1 MKTTRYRLRAA
12 ALSLVLTLMV
22 TTPLVTRAAASPLRP
37 PTATSTATPAPTQ
50 TARVQIVFA
59 TPQPSPSPTPRPS
72 PTPSP
77 SPTPAATIGGAISSD
92 GTCGPTGL
100 HIPLPLGNGLCID
113 LWGVIHQGFS
123 SVWNGFVTILATQIH
138 ALTNA
143 IIGPL
148 TRTDNP
154 TANAGLVAVENTLA
168 TDAGDAFAVVFG
180 IAVLWTMKPAWFG
193 NAAQGVALL
202 WRSGLVLAALA
213 SYNTLVNVWLGA
225 VNGLASDIGTST
237 MHDMGHSGIALLLA
251 PLLLIVVGIERAVTL
266 HVFAFVYEVGPLAL
280 VLFAWPPAADIARTW
295 LRAFA
300 YLSLLGPAYALMLSV
315 IVSLEGQGNGRAG
328 GVIGG
333 ILWNDIMLVGGLLV
347 LALVP
352 GIVAALLSA
361 VAHAGAGSLSGIA
374 SKAATFA
381 GFL

>member
-1 MKTTRYRLRAA
+1 MKTIFLPLALVVALLPALVLAA
-12 ALSLVLTLMV
+12 APSP
-22 TTPLVTRAAASPLRP
+22 TTTH
-37 PTATSTATPAPTQ
+37 TPQPTQ
-50 TARVQIVFA
+50 TARVVVVIA
-59 TPQPSPSPTPRPS
+59 TTTPSPA

-77 SPTPAATIGGAISSD
+77 SPTPAATIGGAVSS
-92 GTCGPTGL
+92 GSTCGATAL
-100 HIPLPLGNGLCID
+100 AIPLPLGNGVCID
-113 LWGVIHQGFS
+113 IWGVIHQGFS
-123 SVWNGFVTILATQIH
+123 SVWNGFVTILATQIKD
-138 ALTNA
+138 LTDA

-154 TANAGLVAVENTLA
+154 TGNAGLVAVENTLS

-193 NAAQGVALL
+193 HVAEGVALL

-213 SYNTLVNVWLGA
+213 AYDTLVNVWLGA

-251 PLLLIVVGIERAVTL
+251 PVLLLIVGIERAVTL
-266 HVFAFVYEVGPLAL
+266 HVFAFVYEIGPLAII
-280 VLFAWPPAADIARTW
+280 LFAWSPAADIARAW

-328 GVIGG
+328 GIIGTV
-333 ILWNDIMLVGGLLV
+333 LWNDIMLVGGLLV

-374 SKAATFA
+374 SKGATFA

>member
-1 MKTTRYRLRAA
+1 MTTRTRSLIILALALLVAGGLALPTAA
-12 ALSLVLTLMV
+12 G
-22 TTPLVTRAAASPLRP
+22 AASKPTAV
-37 PTATSTATPAPTQ
+37 PTATATSTPAPTQ

-123 SVWNGFVTILATQIH
+123 SVWNGLVTILATQIH
-138 ALTNA
+138 ALTDA
-143 IIGPL
+143 IMGPL

-193 NAAQGVALL
+193 NVAQGVALL

-213 SYNTLVNVWLGA
+213 AYNTLVNVWLGA
-225 VNGLASDIGTST
+225 VNGLASDIGAST

-251 PLLLIVVGIERAVTL
+251 PLLLIIVGIERAVTL
-266 HVFAFVYEVGPLAL
+266 HVFAFVYEIGPLAII
-280 VLFAWPPAADIARTW
+280 LFAWPPAADVARAW

-328 GVIGG
+328 GIIGAV
-333 ILWNDIMLVGGLLV
+333 LWNDLMLVGGLLV

-361 VAHAGAGSLSGIA
+361 VSHAGAGGLQKVIGIA
-374 SKAATFA
+374 KFAA
-381 GFL
+381 L

>member
-1 MKTTRYRLRAA
+1 MTRTYAV
-12 ALSLVLTLMV
+12 ALLVLLGVLTLP
-22 TTPLVTRAAASPLRP
+22 TTAAMAAVP
-37 PTATSTATPAPTQ
+37 PHTPHPTTTSTPTPTQ
-50 TARVQIVFA
+50 TARVVVVIA
-59 TPQPSPSPTPRPS
+59 S

-77 SPTPAATIGGAISSD
+77 SPTPAATIGGAVSS
-92 GTCGPTGL
+92 GSTCGATAL
-100 HIPLPLGNGLCID
+100 AIPLPLGNGVCID
-113 LWGVIHQGFS
+113 IWGVIHQGFS
-123 SVWNGFVTILATQIH
+123 SVWNGLVTIVATQIKD
-138 ALTNA
+138 LTDA
-143 IIGPL
+143 IVGPL

-154 TANAGLVAVENTLA
+154 TGNPGLVAVENTLS

-180 IAVLWTMKPAWFG
+180 VAVLWTMKPAWFG
-193 NAAQGVALL
+193 AVAEGVALL

-213 SYNTLVNVWLGA
+213 AYDTLVNVWLGA

-251 PLLLIVVGIERAVTL
+251 PVLLIIVGIERAVTL
-266 HVFAFVYEVGPLAL
+266 HVFAFVYEIGPLAII
-280 VLFAWPPAADIARTW
+280 LFAWPPAADIARAW

-328 GVIGG
+328 GIIGTV
-333 ILWNDIMLVGGLLV
+333 LWNDIMLVGGLLV

-374 SKAATFA
+374 SKGATFA

>member
-1 MKTTRYRLRAA
+1 MTHKYILALA
-12 ALSLVLTLMV
+12 ALLCILTLSTP
-22 TTPLVTRAAASPLRP
+22 TTAGAASNP
-37 PTATSTATPAPTQ
+37 AATATPYPTY
-50 TARVQIVFA
+50 
-59 TPQPSPSPTPRPS
+59 TPYPSPTHQPSASPTPS

-77 SPTPAATIGGAISSD
+77 SPTPAATIGGAVSSNS
-92 GTCGPTGL
+92 TCGTTAL
-100 HIPLPLGNGLCID
+100 AIPLPLGNGLCID
-113 LWGVIHQGFS
+113 LWGVIQQGFS
-123 SVWNGFVTILATQIH
+123 SVWNGFVAILATQIRD
-138 ALTNA
+138 LTDA

-154 TANAGLVAVENTLA
+154 TANAGLVAVKNTLS

-193 NAAQGVALL
+193 NVAQGVALL

-213 SYNTLVNVWLGA
+213 AYDTLVNVWLGA
-225 VNGLASDIGTST
+225 VNGLASDIGAST

-251 PLLLIVVGIERAVTL
+251 PLLLIIVGIERAVTL
-266 HVFAFVYEVGPLAL
+266 HVFAFVYEIGPLAII
-280 VLFAWPPAADIARTW
+280 LFAWPPAADIARAW

-300 YLSLLGPAYALMLSV
+300 YLSLLGPAYAVMLSV

-328 GVIGG
+328 GIIGTV
-333 ILWNDIMLVGGLLV
+333 LWNDIMLVGGLLV

-361 VAHAGAGSLSGIA
+361 VAHAGASGLENVGGIA
-374 SKAATFA
+374 KLAA
-381 GFL
+381 L